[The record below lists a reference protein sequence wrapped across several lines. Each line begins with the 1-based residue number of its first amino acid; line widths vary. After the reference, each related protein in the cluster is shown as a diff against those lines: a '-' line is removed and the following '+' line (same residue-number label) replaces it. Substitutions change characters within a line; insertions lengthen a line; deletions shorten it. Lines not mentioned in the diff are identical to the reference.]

1 MVRLYEFQGKQLL
14 REAGIKVPRGD
25 VAYSKEDARRI
36 ARQIGGPVVIKAQT
50 WSTGRFK
57 AGGIK
62 FAENDAEAEMRS
74 QELFGVSIKGH
85 KVTQVLVEEKIDVDK
100 EFYAGVIIE
109 SSQKVKAPVVI
120 MSSQGGVDLEEVAK
134 KATEGIV
141 RIPVDYLAGLNVST
155 VKSMISK
162 LEIAGPLKTSLIQA
176 LDALYKLFVKYDA
189 RALEV
194 NPLVL
199 TKSGEILAVD
209 CRITIDD
216 NSIFRHPEITVDVPR
231 DMERQPTEL
240 ERIAW
245 KIEEGDYRGTGYFTE
260 IRREGD
266 AGEHIAFHGIG
277 GGGAMLAADALIQQ
291 GLKIANYA
299 DTSGDPTAAKV
310 YRVIR
315 TTLAQHDVKGY
326 ALIGSVFA
334 SQEQWHHA
342 HAIVKAFQEEAQKRP
357 GFPVLILIAGNKEK
371 ETHEI
376 INKGLEGLPLRWE
389 LYGRDHIYE
398 TEFIAQRMKTLV
410 KEYVTEQSR
419 RLKQ

>member
-1 MVRLYEFQGKQLL
+1 MVRLYEFQGKRLL

-25 VAYSKEDARRI
+25 VASSKEDVRRI
-36 ARQIGGPVVIKAQT
+36 ANEIGGPVAIKAQI
-50 WSTGRFK
+50 WVTGRFR

-62 FAENDAEAEMRS
+62 FAENDDEAEMRS
-74 QELFGVSIKGH
+74 QELLGVSIKGH

-109 SSQKVKAPVVI
+109 SSHKVKAPVIIV
-120 MSSQGGVDLEEVAK
+120 SDQGGVDLEEVAK
-134 KATEGIV
+134 RNPERIV
-141 RIPVDYLAGLNVST
+141 RMSVDYLAGLDISNVER
-155 VKSMISK
+155 MISK
-162 LEIAGPLKTSLIQA
+162 LQIADQLRTSLA
-176 LDALYKLFVKYDA
+176 RVLDALYKLFVKYDA

-199 TKSGEILAVD
+199 TKSGEILATD
-209 CRITIDD
+209 CRVTIDD
-216 NSIFRHPEITVDVPR
+216 NSVFRHPEIEIDVPR

-260 IRREGD
+260 MRRGEEG
-266 AGEHIAFHGIG
+266 EYIAFHGIG

-310 YRVIR
+310 YRVIK
-315 TTLAQHDVKGY
+315 TALAQSDVKGY
-326 ALIGSVFA
+326 ALMGSVFA

-342 HAIVKAFQEEAQKRP
+342 HAIVKAFQEEARKRP
-357 GFPVLILIAGNKEK
+357 GLPVLILIAGNKEK

-376 INKGLEGLPLRWE
+376 IKKGLEGLPLRWE

-398 TEFIAQRMKTLV
+398 TDFIAQRMKALV
-410 KEYVTEQSR
+410 KKYVTEQAR

>member
-1 MVRLYEFQGKQLL
+1 MVRLYEFQGKRLL

-25 VAYSKEDARRI
+25 VASSKEDVRRI
-36 ARQIGGPVVIKAQT
+36 ANEIGGPVAIKAQI
-50 WSTGRFK
+50 WATGRFR

-62 FAENDAEAEMRS
+62 FAENDDEAEMRS
-74 QELFGVSIKGH
+74 QELLGVSIKGH

-109 SSQKVKAPVVI
+109 SSHKVKAPVIVV
-120 MSSQGGVDLEEVAK
+120 SDQGGVDLEEVAK
-134 KATEGIV
+134 RNPKRIV
-141 RIPVDYLAGLNVST
+141 RMSVDYLAGLDISNVER
-155 VKSMISK
+155 MISK
-162 LEIAGPLKTSLIQA
+162 LQIADQLRTSLA
-176 LDALYKLFVKYDA
+176 RVLDALYKLFVKYDA

-199 TKSGEILAVD
+199 TKSGEILATD
-209 CRITIDD
+209 CRVTMDD
-216 NSIFRHPEITVDVPR
+216 NSVFRHPEIEIEVPR

-260 IRREGD
+260 MRREGEE
-266 AGEHIAFHGIG
+266 GEYIAFHGIG

-310 YRVIR
+310 YRVIK
-315 TTLAQHDVKGY
+315 TALAQSDVKGY
-326 ALIGSVFA
+326 ALMGSVFA

-342 HAIVKAFQEEAQKRP
+342 HAIVKAFQEEARKRP
-357 GFPVLILIAGNKEK
+357 GLPVLILIAGNKEK

-376 INKGLEGLPLRWE
+376 IKKGLEGLPLRWE

-398 TEFIAQRMKTLV
+398 TDFIAQRMKALV
-410 KEYVTEQSR
+410 KEYVTEQAR